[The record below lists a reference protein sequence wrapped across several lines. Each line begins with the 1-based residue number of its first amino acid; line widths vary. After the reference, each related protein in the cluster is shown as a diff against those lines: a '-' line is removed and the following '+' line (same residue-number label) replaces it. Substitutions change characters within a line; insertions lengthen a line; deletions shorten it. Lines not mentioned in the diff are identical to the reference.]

1 MTFTITQL
9 IQIFLTICGAIITIG
24 GAAAIITKN
33 IDKRKKPDKDRDEI
47 IKKHTEMLDNDNR
60 RLKKLE
66 EDDRLILESLLALMS
81 HELDGNHTDQ
91 LRKVH
96 DKLKEHLVMR

>member
-24 GAAAIITKN
+24 GAAAIITKI
-33 IDKRKKPDKDRDEI
+33 IDKQKKPDKDRDEI

-96 DKLKEHLVMR
+96 DKLKEHLVTR

>member
-24 GAAAIITKN
+24 GAAAIITKI
-33 IDKRKKPDKDRDEI
+33 IDKRRKPDKDRDEI

-96 DKLKEHLVMR
+96 DKLKEHLVTR